1 MTDPTQ
7 QARQLAER
15 YVELLNLRAMD
26 DLEEVLYPDMVSH
39 LRVGDIKGSGRF
51 RGLMDQTYAA
61 FPGIVW
67 KIYEYICSPG
77 RAVIRYYFDAV
88 QRGPW
93 LGMPAS
99 HRMVHLEGVEVLHI
113 VDGRIHEIWNY
124 ADVMGIAA
132 QLRAADPLA
141 LRFDD

>member
-7 QARQLAER
+7 LAHQLAER
-15 YVELLNLRAMD
+15 YVALLNERAMD
-26 DLEEVLYPDMVSH
+26 AFEEVLDPDIVSH
-39 LRVGDIKGSGRF
+39 LRIGDIKGSERF
-51 RGLMDQTYAA
+51 RGLMEQTYEA

-67 KIYEYICSPG
+67 EVYEYICTPG

-113 VDGRIHEIWNY
+113 EEGRIREIWNY